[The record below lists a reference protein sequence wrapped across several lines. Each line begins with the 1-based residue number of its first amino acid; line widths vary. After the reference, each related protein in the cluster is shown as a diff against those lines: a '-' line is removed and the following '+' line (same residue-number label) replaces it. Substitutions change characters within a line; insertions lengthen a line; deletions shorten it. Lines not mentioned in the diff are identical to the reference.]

1 MIFSF
6 YGLLKQL
13 LSEINRIY
21 GSIYF
26 IADISQRENSDEKNV
41 E

>member
-13 LSEINRIY
+13 LSEINHTY
-21 GSIYF
+21 GSVYF
-26 IADISQRENSDEKNV
+26 IADISQREGSNEKNV